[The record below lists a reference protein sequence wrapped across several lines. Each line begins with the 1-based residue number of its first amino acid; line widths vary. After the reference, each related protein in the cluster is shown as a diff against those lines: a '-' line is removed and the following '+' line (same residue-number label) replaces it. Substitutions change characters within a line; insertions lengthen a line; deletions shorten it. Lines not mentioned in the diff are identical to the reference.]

1 MNIAFKQRRA
11 SGRALLGASAVAGGT
26 VVVDRI
32 AKALTVALLDRGDAW
47 PGAEWP
53 LRIVHVINT
62 GAAFGSLRGQTALLI
77 VVSLLGV
84 LGFAYF
90 LVWRPGRTIHMAG
103 LSLCLGGA
111 AANLL
116 DRLRSGE
123 VVDSLKVEYWPAFN
137 VADVAITVG
146 IGVLL
151 WEQFVGEGRR
161 PIPKRAATDAEAP
174 RQD

>member
-1 MNIAFKQRRA
+1 
-11 SGRALLGASAVAGGT
+11 
-26 VVVDRI
+26 
-32 AKALTVALLDRGDAW
+32 
-47 PGAEWP
+47 
-53 LRIVHVINT
+53 
-62 GAAFGSLRGQTALLI
+62 
-77 VVSLLGV
+77 
-84 LGFAYF
+84 
-90 LVWRPGRTIHMAG
+90 MAG